1 MWLFGL
7 NAGKTHLVSFNLSN
21 NNDTNDLKM
30 DGSVFQENSFFKM
43 LGLTFPSK
51 LDSALILS
59 LLLKLPPRTLKPSF
73 ILWSFLLLRL
83 LFISRN
89 LTYNHVWNIVLMSR
103 LVLLITTWNCW
114 ISYKNGYIDCWSF
127 TCCLSWTLG

>member
-51 LDSALILS
+51 LDSAYIIS
-59 LLLKLPPRTLKPSF
+59 ITKTASKNVKAFIHSMKFPSPEVA
-73 ILWSFLLLRL
+73 LYL
-83 LFISRN
+83 
-89 LTYNHVWNIVLMSR
+89 
-103 LVLLITTWNCW
+103 
-114 ISYKNGYIDCWSF
+114 
-127 TCCLSWTLG
+127 